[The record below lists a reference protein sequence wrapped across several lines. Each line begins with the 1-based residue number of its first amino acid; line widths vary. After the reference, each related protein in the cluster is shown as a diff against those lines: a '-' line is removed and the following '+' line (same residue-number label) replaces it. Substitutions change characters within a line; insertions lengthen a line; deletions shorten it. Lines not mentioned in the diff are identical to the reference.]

1 MTQSSKNEEEIQ
13 GSPEVGCCNHAIR
26 LVLLVTVICITLPI
40 NLVLSWPAVLPKLEE
55 DTEDFTVTKEDVS
68 WLVSV
73 VSIIGIFVSTFAGPL
88 LELLG
93 PKRMVLLALLPKA
106 AFWLLI
112 AFAPYLFLLY
122 LGRVGLAFVNC
133 FLCTAF
139 QPLLAEISTPEKRG
153 LVAASSEIVAA
164 AAMLIGYMLAH
175 FLSWRPAT
183 AVPAAP
189 CLLILLLMYFVPE
202 SPYWL
207 VRKNRIEEAERS
219 LRRLRG
225 PKCDVS
231 DQLNSM
237 ITAASNNKTSI
248 SSQIMQLK
256 KRENGMPVFLLW
268 VIFVLREYG
277 GKSAMF
283 SYSVYT
289 FHQAKVEVDPFIC
302 TIILGAIRL
311 VGHVISAF
319 TIDYVGRKPFIGG
332 SSLVCGL
339 SVLVSGLFLV
349 LDLPGK
355 SWVSLG
361 LLLVYVISYGLGIGP
376 IPWVYIGELLPTPVR
391 PMGSSLMVFTYN
403 LGGFV
408 MNYTFLKII
417 SRLDLGLTLVIFS
430 VPNFIITLIVILWLP
445 ETRGR
450 SLEELQDVFRNKS
463 ASSPETS

>member
-1 MTQSSKNEEEIQ
+1 MTQSSENDEKEGPPKE
-13 GSPEVGCCNHAIR
+13 GCCAYAIR
-26 LVLLVTVICITLPI
+26 VVLLVTVICITLPI

-55 DTEDFTVTKEDVS
+55 DTADFTVTKEDVS

-73 VSIIGIFVSTFAGPL
+73 VFIIGIFVSTFAGSL

-93 PKRMVLLALLPKA
+93 PKRLVLLALLPKA
-106 AFWLLI
+106 AFWLLM
-112 AFAPYLFLLY
+112 AFTPYLSLLY

-133 FLCTAF
+133 FLCAAF

-153 LVAASSEIVAA
+153 LVAASSEIAAA
-164 AAMLIGYMLAH
+164 AAMLIGYMLAN

-183 AVPAAP
+183 AIPAAP
-189 CLLILLLMYFVPE
+189 CMLISLLMYFVPE

-231 DQLNSM
+231 NQLNSV
-237 ITAASNNKTSI
+237 ITAASDNKTSI
-248 SSQIMQLK
+248 SSQITQLK

-268 VIFVLREYG
+268 VVFVLREYG
-277 GKSAMF
+277 GKNAMF

-289 FHQAKVEVDPFIC
+289 FHQAKVEIDPFIC
-302 TIILGAIRL
+302 TMILGAIRL
-311 VGHVISAF
+311 IGHTISAF

-339 SVLVSGLFLV
+339 SVLVSGIFLV
-349 LDLPGK
+349 LELPGK

-361 LLLVYVISYGLGIGP
+361 LLLLFVISYGLGMGP

-391 PMGSSLMVFTYN
+391 PLGSSLMVFTYN
-403 LGGFV
+403 FGGFV
-408 MNYTFLKII
+408 MNYAFFKII
-417 SRLDLGLTLVIFS
+417 SKLGLGLTLVIFS
-430 VPNFIITLIVILWLP
+430 VPNFFIMLIVILWLP

-450 SLEELQDVFRNKS
+450 SLEELQDVFRSKS
-463 ASSPETS
+463 ASSPEN